1 MSASGRTSEYNLPYL
16 LTDEQMSEVDN
27 QRFSVGLD
35 NQLTQLAQLW
45 GDGVFG
51 STSWEVS
58 AGTGLVAA
66 IAAGAGLVDGFA
78 GLTGSSENITLNDD
92 ADNYIWAT
100 PHVDGETDMA
110 WVRTPTFVVH
120 PAGTGYTGLVLARV
134 GTESGEIKMIVD
146 PDDPEEEYPDIED
159 LRREI
164 GQAYLAGL
172 IAELQTD
179 TAQLFA
185 ALGAAYADYGG
196 TPDTVDDRLTALETI
211 VAGMDPGDLEAIT
224 VYWGELKK
232 ASDDARTIETWHY
245 EYHQAQD
252 AARLGGVRRIDW
264 DTAVCSLMTELI
276 HEVGRR
282 GQSAV
287 QGQRNVYIFHPAT
300 SPEAYYDA
308 AHTTA
313 TINRE
318 DGLIQ

>member
-1 MSASGRTSEYNLPYL
+1 MSASGRTTEYNLPYM

-27 QRFSVGLD
+27 QRFGVGID

-78 GLTGSSENITLNDD
+78 GLTGSSQNITLNDN
-92 ADNYIWAT
+92 ADNFIWAT

-110 WVRTPTFVVH
+110 WVRTPTFVVY
-120 PAGTGYTGLVLARV
+120 PASTGYTGLVLARV
-134 GTESGEIKMIVD
+134 GTESGSIKMVGD
-146 PDDPEEEYPDIED
+146 PGEEEADIED

-164 GQAYLAGL
+164 GQEYLAGL
-172 IAELQTD
+172 IADLQTD

-196 TPDTVDDRLTALETI
+196 TPDTVDDRLTSLETI
-211 VAGMDPGDLEAIT
+211 VAGMDPGDRDAIK
-224 VYWGELKK
+224 VYWGDLEK
-232 ASDDARTIETWHY
+232 STDDSRTIESWHY

-252 AARLGGVRRIDW
+252 AAKLGGIRRIDW
-264 DTAVCSLMTELI
+264 DTAVCSLLAELI

-282 GQSAV
+282 GQSAM